1 MIAAAHNHRFVDQ
14 VSGLCYP
21 AAIMSKCFKRVQ
33 LVVKVGIVTAL
44 IAACAPAEQ
53 EDAAPETSQVQAA
66 NAVNRL
72 LTYQEAGGESTDM
85 ISSDIRLDL
94 GEVIVQVGEPTTRF
108 NRVTERDE
116 EFILVETEDGDQVY
130 HRAFWFLA
138 DSQPA
143 VVISDEAVVYTR
155 PEVVGA
161 TGNQIARGQVLAATV
176 IEGDDAGVSFVEV
189 LHYDHDAQTA
199 LSSRYLRD
207 DVISTDANDVRAAI
221 LLFVAGG
228 TEDAV
233 ARREILR
240 TASDLP
246 NNQFRVE
253 VREALAAV
261 EAELDPDSAVT
272 EEEDQAQELEPV
284 TIPAPGGE
292 NFGAAADLG
301 IATEE
306 FGSQM
311 VANADDVTVYAA
323 PSQDSA
329 VVATLESG
337 QTVIVT
343 ARTVD
348 TFSVDDSVASWM
360 FIDAPNGW
368 VFGIY
373 LDPQ

>member
-1 MIAAAHNHRFVDQ
+1 
-14 VSGLCYP
+14 
-21 AAIMSKCFKRVQ
+21 MSKCFKRVQ

-44 IAACAPAEQ
+44 IAACAPGQE
-53 EDAAPETSQVQAA
+53 EDAASETPQVQSA

-94 GEVIVQVGEPTTRF
+94 GEVIVQIGEPTMRF

-130 HRAFWFLA
+130 HRAFWFLS

-161 TGNQIARGQVLAATV
+161 TGNQVARGEVLAASV
-176 IEGDDAGVSFVEV
+176 VEGDDAGVSFVEV
-189 LHYDHDAQTA
+189 LHYDHEAQTA

-207 DVISTDANDVRAAI
+207 DVISTDANDVRAAV

-240 TASDLP
+240 TAADLP

-253 VREALAAV
+253 VRDALAEV
-261 EAELDPDSAVT
+261 EAELDPDSAAV
-272 EEEDQAQELEPV
+272 EDDPEQELEPV

-292 NFGAAADLG
+292 NFDAAADLG

-311 VANADDVTVYAA
+311 VANADDVQVYAA

-329 VVATLESG
+329 VVATLGTG
-337 QTVIVT
+337 QNVIVT

-348 TFSVDDSVASWM
+348 TFSVDDAVASWM